1 MDVDLFF
8 ESFLSQISMYTVQH
22 KVVHI
27 YIYVICVYVYPYMFI
42 HIYVTFYFMCVCVHM
57 CTHVYHVIHVGIRGQ
72 FV

>member
-22 KVVHI
+22 KVGHI
-27 YIYVICVYVYPYMFI
+27 YICYLCICVP
-42 HIYVTFYFMCVCVHM
+42 IYVHTYIRYILFYVCFVHM
-57 CTHVYHVIHVGIRGQ
+57 CTHVYRVIHVGIRGQ